1 MVVAKRLG
9 INEGYNMQTDT
20 GPSCLDGVTCIS
32 SDDSDTWRTEILQW
46 RFHWDFWWGGDWA
59 WRNFHLVF
67 LSLRKDIG
75 RTRTKSYIMIK
86 FQIRGDYCP
95 LLSCAKSSEPNRRT
109 QTDRR
114 TEGLGQE
121 HMAGDA
127 VWVLLRWM
135 SIVVIRWAWLCCS
148 RLSCC
153 SCRSTGVGL
162 IPVPSKWT
170 RILWRHSHLN
180 TTQERWGDT
189 ICCTQHH

>member
-67 LSLRKDIG
+67 LSLRKGIG

-127 VWVLLRWM
+127 VLLRWM